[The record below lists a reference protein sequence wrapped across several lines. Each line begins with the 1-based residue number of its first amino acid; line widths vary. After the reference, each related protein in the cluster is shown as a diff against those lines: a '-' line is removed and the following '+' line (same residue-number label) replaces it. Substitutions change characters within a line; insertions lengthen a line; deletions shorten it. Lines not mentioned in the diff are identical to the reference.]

1 MVLRNNLDYRCE
13 IDKQVSKY
21 TSWTYNLN
29 QYLVNLMTTHLYID
43 LLTPEEKVNRGKA
56 IKKPPVKGLIPL
68 ERTKLKMFRHAN
80 EGDLLRKIEGNLKGR
95 KNVSFGAGTK
105 KLDAKNPGKSMKKGG
120 GESGEEKGE
129 EAVNEKEL
137 DSFPYDMYITK
148 LVEGM
153 NEDEFME
160 ENNAAEWKTYKV
172 VSGDETS
179 SSQSRYKKYTYKSHS
194 SLS

>member
-1 MVLRNNLDYRCE
+1 
-13 IDKQVSKY
+13 
-21 TSWTYNLN
+21 
-29 QYLVNLMTTHLYID
+29 MTTHLYID

-80 EGDLLRKIEGNLKGR
+80 EAELLRKIQGNLKGR

-105 KLDAKNPGKSMKKGG
+105 VFDAKNPGKSMSKKGDK
-120 GESGEEKGE
+120 ESGDGEEKTDT
-129 EAVNEKEL
+129 VEKEL
-137 DSFPYDMYITK
+137 DSFPYDMYISK

-160 ENNAAEWKTYKV
+160 ENNPAEWKTYKV
-172 VSGDETS
+172 VSSDEAS

-194 SLS
+194 SLSQADTDAMDE

>member
-1 MVLRNNLDYRCE
+1 MLLRNNLDYRCE
-13 IDKQVSKY
+13 IDKQLSKY

-80 EGDLLRKIEGNLKGR
+80 EADLLRKIQGNLKGR

-105 KLDAKNPGKSMKKGG
+105 VLDAKKPGKSMSKKGAG
-120 GESGEEKGE
+120 GDSGEEKTDE
-129 EAVNEKEL
+129 TAVEKEL

-153 NEDEFME
+153 NEQEFME
-160 ENNAAEWKTYKV
+160 EDNPGEWKTYKV
-172 VSGDETS
+172 LSGDEAS
-179 SSQSRYKKYTYKSHS
+179 SS
-194 SLS
+194 

>member
-1 MVLRNNLDYRCE
+1 MLLRNNLDYRCE

-105 KLDAKNPGKSMKKGG
+105 KLDAKNPGS
-120 GESGEEKGE
+120 S
-129 EAVNEKEL
+129 
-137 DSFPYDMYITK
+137 YT
-148 LVEGM
+148 
-153 NEDEFME
+153 
-160 ENNAAEWKTYKV
+160 
-172 VSGDETS
+172 TS
-179 SSQSRYKKYTYKSHS
+179 YYT
-194 SLS
+194 